1 VVSDVTTEGACY
13 GTYSR
18 TISWKAV
25 DACGNESNV
34 VSQTINVVDNTA
46 PIVNPYSMEITVR
59 CDQFANLPLL
69 TATDA
74 CSNVIVRYTDAT
86 FSGGCPGTVERD
98 YTFTDAC
105 NNVSYATQFITIND
119 PVAPVFTSA
128 PAGRTFACGQAYV
141 QPIAPTA
148 TDNCDDDVTVNHTSS
163 VQPGACP
170 QQQRVVHTWTA
181 IDDCQNQTIYSIT
194 DIITLCPDVINVVE
208 CDQYVW
214 FGNTYSASGHYEHT
228 EMINGCPIVYAINL
242 TINHSNSSAFSA
254 SSCVS
259 YRWNNMT
266 YNSSGNYVQV
276 FENAAG
282 CDSTV
287 TLHLTIKQPTSSQF
301 SATACGS
308 YTWNG
313 NVYTSSG
320 AYTYHTTN
328 AAGCDSTVTLNLT
341 INTPSV
347 AATFINVSTAT
358 PVVSGTPVTLT
369 VNGGS
374 LGTGAS
380 WKWYS
385 GSCGGTLIGTGN
397 SIVVTPSATTTYF
410 VRAEGTCNTTA
421 CVSRTVT
428 VTPPCGPVSVSSN
441 APNNTTCS
449 GSSVTLTVQG
459 TLSSGAAWKWYKNAC
474 GGVCVGTGSSLVVT
488 PTCNTTY
495 YVRAEGGS
503 CGTTSCMSI
512 AITVNTTP
520 LRPAYITGITTGLC
534 RRTGVSYCVPAVAG
548 ATSYQW
554 TVPAGAT
561 IVSGQGT
568 TCITVNF
575 SGSLGNN
582 STCGGASICVRAVN
596 SCGVGQPCCVSLSTA
611 PSGYSTISGLSTVG
625 HGITT
630 TYSVGAIVGATNYA
644 WSIPSGW
651 QLVSGQGTTSIT
663 VITGNISGNV
673 SVTPSNACAIGT
685 MIKKFVNITGCRNEL
700 VATEL
705 EIPAVV
711 LYPNPANNQFF
722 IDSGDAV
729 PSLVEVMDMTGKVV
743 YTGSQVRR
751 IESNSWT
758 SGIYFVRVHFNDEVQ
773 VKRIEIM
780 H

>member
-1 VVSDVTTEGACY
+1 M
-13 GTYSR
+13 
-18 TISWKAV
+18 
-25 DACGNESNV
+25 
-34 VSQTINVVDNTA
+34 VSQTINVIDNTA
-46 PIVNPYSMEITVR
+46 PIVNSYSIEVTVQ

-74 CSNVIVRYTDAT
+74 CSNVIVRYTDVM

-128 PAGRTFACGQAYV
+128 PTGRTFACGQAYV

-163 VQPGACP
+163 VQPGGCP

-194 DIITLCPDVINVVE
+194 DIITLCPDVINVVQ

-214 FGNTYSASGHYEHT
+214 FGTTYSSSGYYEHT
-228 EMINGCPIVYAINL
+228 ETVAGCSIVYAINL
-242 TINHSNSSAFSA
+242 TINHSSS
-254 SSCVS
+254 
-259 YRWNNMT
+259 
-266 YNSSGNYVQV
+266 
-276 FENAAG
+276 
-282 CDSTV
+282 
-287 TLHLTIKQPTSSQF
+287 
-301 SATACGS
+301 
-308 YTWNG
+308 
-313 NVYTSSG
+313 
-320 AYTYHTTN
+320 
-328 AAGCDSTVTLNLT
+328 
-341 INTPSV
+341 
-347 AATFINVSTAT
+347 AATFINVSPSS
-358 PVVSGTPVTLT
+358 PVAPGTPVTLT

-385 GSCGGTLIGTGN
+385 GSCGGTFIGTGS
-397 SIVVTPSATTTYF
+397 SIVVSPSATTTYC

-428 VTPPCGPVSVSSN
+428 VTPPCGPVSASSN
-441 APNNTTCS
+441 APGNTTCYATL
-449 GSSVTLTVQG
+449 VTLTVQG
-459 TLSSGAAWKWYKNAC
+459 SLSGGASWKWYKNSC
-474 GGVCVGTGSSLVVT
+474 GGICVGTGSSLGVM
-488 PTCNTTY
+488 PTATTTY

-512 AITVNTTP
+512 TVTVNNP
-520 LRPAYITGITTGLC
+520 PARPAYITGITTGLC
-534 RRTGVSYCVPAVAG
+534 NRTGVSYCVPAVTG

-554 TVPAGAT
+554 TVPTGAT
-561 IVSGQGT
+561 ITSGQGT

-582 STCGGASICVRAVN
+582 STCGGAAICVRASN
-596 SCGVGQPCCVSLSTA
+596 ACGLSQSRCVYLSTA
-611 PSGYSTISGLSTVG
+611 PSGYSSMTGLSFVNQ
-625 HGITT
+625 GITT
-630 TYSVGAIVGATNYA
+630 TYSVGAISGATYYT

-651 QLVSGQGTTSIT
+651 QLVSGQGTTSLT
-663 VITGNISGNV
+663 VITGSTSGYV
-673 SVTPSNACAIGT
+673 SVVPSNACANGS
-685 MIKKFVNITGCRNEL
+685 MIKKFVTITRCRNE
-700 VATEL
+700 VTATEL
-705 EIPAVV
+705 EIPEVV
-711 LYPNPANNQFF
+711 LYPNPANHQFF
-722 IDSGDAV
+722 IESGDAM

-743 YTGSQVRR
+743 YTGSQIRR